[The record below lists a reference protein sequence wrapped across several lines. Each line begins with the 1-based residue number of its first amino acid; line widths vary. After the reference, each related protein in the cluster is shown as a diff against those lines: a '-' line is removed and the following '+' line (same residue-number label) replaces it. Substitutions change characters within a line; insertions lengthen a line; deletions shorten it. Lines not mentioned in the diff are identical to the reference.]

1 MRHALLALVL
11 VMPVPSALAA
21 TGGYPLDSAN
31 IDLTDKAS
39 LQRGAQLFVNYC
51 MGCHS
56 AQYQRYNRLGS
67 DLGLSDELVE
77 ENLIFTG
84 AKVGDLMNNAMD
96 ADDAANWFGAAP
108 PDLTLIARSR
118 GADYLYTY
126 LRTFYLDESRPLGVN
141 NAVFPLVGMP
151 HALWQLQGWQAPV
164 YETVTDAE
172 GNEHEVIEG
181 FELVEEGS
189 RSPAEFDRDI
199 RDLVNLLV
207 YMGEPMRLE
216 RQSLGVKVILFL
228 ILMTVVFYLL
238 KKEYWRDIR

>member
-1 MRHALLALVL
+1 MRHALLALALL
-11 VMPVPSALAA
+11 VSAPVALAA
-21 TGGYPLDSAN
+21 VGGYPLDSAD
-31 IDLTDKAS
+31 IDLHNKAS
-39 LQRGAQLFVNYC
+39 LQRGAKLFVNYC

-56 AQYQRYNRLGS
+56 AQYQRYNRLAR
-67 DLGLSDELVE
+67 DLGLSDDLVVE
-77 ENLIFTG
+77 HLIFTG
-84 AKVGDLMNNAMD
+84 AKVGELMTNAMSK
-96 ADDAANWFGAAP
+96 DDAARWFGAPP
-108 PDLTLIARSR
+108 PDLTVIARSR

-151 HALWQLQGWQAPV
+151 HALWQLQGWQVPV

-181 FELVEEGS
+181 FELVQQGS
-189 RSPAEFDRDI
+189 SSPAEFDRDV
-199 RDLVNLLV
+199 RDLVSFLV
-207 YMGEPMRLE
+207 YMGEPMQLE